1 MRRGLVGLLVGVIV
15 GAVVAAGGF
24 AIANVGDD
32 DETVF
37 YTCENTRNGRIR
49 SITADAE
56 PRCNLRREVIVS
68 WSDGGSVGSSAV
80 EEYSAA
86 TFRLTSDGC
95 ASGEYRWVVHETWG
109 AEVQWQQVAIS
120 PQGSSSQC
128 SNFERVDGSKGGVA
142 GLAVM
147 NQLPSGYTYWK
158 ECGYQGLETWGWIE
172 IPEYIDLRRGPSYIL
187 DVFTGRCSA
196 IEVGY
201 NGGDWGTWLASG
213 PVTRP
218 IVIYRSPSDW
228 VPPMSPPMTQPKA

>member
-37 YTCENTRNGRIR
+37 YACENTRNGRIR

-128 SNFERVDGSKGGVA
+128 SNFERVDGSKGGGA
-142 GLAVM
+142 ELAVM
-147 NQLPSGYTYWK
+147 KQLPSGYTYWK
-158 ECGYQGLETWGWIE
+158 ECGGQGLATWGSITSHCRSNE
-172 IPEYIDLRRGPSYIL
+172 GVIIQVEFR
-187 DVFTGRCSA
+187 
-196 IEVGY
+196 
-201 NGGDWGTWLASG
+201 GGDWGTWLASG

-218 IVIYRSPSDW
+218 VVIYRSPSDW